1 VPSYLE
7 NQAGLKSRGIDE
19 VLCYCV
25 NDGAVMDAWA
35 KELKIQGSNLTFL
48 GDPGLE
54 FTTAIDLV
62 KNLCDETEKICFFK
76 AYLYFKSMKKN
87 YIIKSCQKLYELLF
101 LCAFY
106 LTHLKSHTTFISLFL
121 SLPILFFQ
129 QINKC
134 SHNHHHHHHH
144 HH

>member
-62 KNLCDETEKICFFK
+62 KIYVMKLNWKKLCYVCI
-76 AYLYFKSMKKN
+76 LYQM
-87 YIIKSCQKLYELLF
+87 Y
-101 LCAFY
+101 
-106 LTHLKSHTTFISLFL
+106 
-121 SLPILFFQ
+121 
-129 QINKC
+129 
-134 SHNHHHHHHH
+134 
-144 HH
+144 